1 MKFIV
6 HESPVRRG
14 DSDYIARADLSP
26 FGLEGEV
33 EQLWLKRLE
42 DGSLELCCI
51 PFRAY
56 GISLGDIVSL
66 SEDGTTVARLVRKSG
81 RRVLRVFLLETP
93 DFSSMARQFDAEI
106 SRLGLLSEWSGDRHA
121 AIDVPIGAD
130 VASLI
135 GLFERGEAESRA
147 FWEWADAVSFS
158 SGEV

>member
-6 HESPVRRG
+6 HESPVHRG

-42 DGSLELCCI
+42 DGLLELCCI

-56 GISLGDIVSL
+56 GLSLGDIVSL
-66 SEDGTTVARLVRKSG
+66 SEDGAKVARLVRKSG

-93 DFSSMARQFDAEI
+93 DFSSVARECDAEI
-106 SRLGLLSEWSGDRHA
+106 ARLDLLSEWSGGRHV
-121 AIDVPIGAD
+121 AIDVPID
-130 VASLI
+130 VDVTSLI
-135 GLFERGEAESRA
+135 SLFEREESESRA
-147 FWEWADAVSFS
+147 FWEWADTVSFS
-158 SGEV
+158 SGEA